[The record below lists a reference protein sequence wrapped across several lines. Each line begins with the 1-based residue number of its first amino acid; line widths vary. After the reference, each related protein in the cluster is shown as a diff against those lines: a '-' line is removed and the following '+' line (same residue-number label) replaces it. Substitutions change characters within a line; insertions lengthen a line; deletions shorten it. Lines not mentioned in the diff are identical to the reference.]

1 MSTSNRKYY
10 PQQINRKSLV
20 ITIMGQTWQASLL
33 QTKMSFIIH
42 NKAISMQVNHVMYAD
57 GCIWLAS
64 YDFLLVFSS
73 DLRSWRNHCQVTN
86 CWYICSIPNKN
97 NKNVTG
103 HLQSLLWN
111 AAKNGRYITKLI
123 AYTNLCSN
131 KKINN
136 YIQHEMF
143 LVWCH

>member
-42 NKAISMQVNHVMYAD
+42 NKAISMQVNHDMYAN

-73 DLRSWRNHCQVTN
+73 DLRSWRNRCQVTN
-86 CWYICSIPNKN
+86 N
-97 NKNVTG
+97 N
-103 HLQSLLWN
+103 
-111 AAKNGRYITKLI
+111 
-123 AYTNLCSN
+123 
-131 KKINN
+131 NN
-136 YIQHEMF
+136 DRLMAFDPGQPG
-143 LVWCH
+143 